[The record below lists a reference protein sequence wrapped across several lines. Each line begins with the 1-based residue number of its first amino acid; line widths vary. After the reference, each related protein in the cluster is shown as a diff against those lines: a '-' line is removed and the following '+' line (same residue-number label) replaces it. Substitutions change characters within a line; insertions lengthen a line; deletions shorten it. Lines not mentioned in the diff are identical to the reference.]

1 MYDTTLPSTPSLPA
15 AFGIIEKNL
24 IDSASKEQTLQN
36 KLEWAELC
44 LDYRMNP
51 YFSTWLANSMKHE
64 ASSSPWKWNDKR
76 TVPFLSDKR
85 FNRFAVPY
93 HSLSHNELDSLL
105 QQLKQTDLLNKSYF
119 YLWDEPTYMKEYH
132 LIGQYSQEIHK
143 LMPEAKVL
151 TTFYCG
157 PKDGKYKDRLFSV
170 FDLWRGDTQIFSMSA
185 WALQAN
191 EANADTCRSLLRG
204 NEEWWTYVCMGPGEE
219 QPNLLLTMDGYQH
232 RAVLWRSWKE
242 RTTGF
247 LYWAVNAY
255 AESDTLAFRKDLP
268 EGDGVLIYPGQ
279 YFNSTSPVVSIRME
293 RWRDSMED
301 YEYLAKLEKK
311 IGRAKSETLFQS
323 IYQSP
328 EKYIENYKQTL
339 KNLKEAGVKVVCYN
353 FMPVF
358 DWTRTDLFH
367 PVGDGSTALY
377 YEKDKIIDDPK
388 EMAKYIL
395 EKCEGFTMPGW
406 EPERMAHLT
415 ELFDAYKDVT
425 KEKLWENLR
434 YFLEALM
441 PTCRE
446 CDIKLAI
453 HQDDPPWDIFGLPRL
468 LVDEPSIDRFLK
480 MVDDPYNCLTLCSG
494 SLSSN
499 PKNNV
504 ADIVRKHCDRIA
516 FAHIRNV
523 KHFPN
528 GDFSEASHRDCDGD
542 TGILD
547 IVKAYHDCGFTGY
560 VRPDHGRHIWGEKC
574 RPGYGLYDRA
584 LGIMYLLGCF
594 DTLEKFDN
602 K

>member
-1 MYDTTLPSTPSLPA
+1 MQHHLFYRLLIISCTFFLISCQQTIECYLIPSTDKASDFHKVQPQNSGTLFLAKNEAEHIQIVFKGCPGETYKIHRNENADNSIRYSCRQIKSVYGFDDALVPIDGEQVTLNDSIAKLWITFRTAESTRPGKYEEQISIDGNGKRQKIKIDLQVYDTALPSTPSLPA

-24 IDSASKEQTLQN
+24 IDSTSEEQTLQN

-105 QQLKQTDLLNKSYF
+105 QRLKQTDLLDKSYF
-119 YLWDEPTYMKEYH
+119 YLWDEPAYMKEYH

-191 EANADTCRSLLRG
+191 EANADTCRSLLRD

-328 EKYIENYKQTL
+328 EKYSKNKAEIEKFR
-339 KNLKEAGVKVVCYN
+339 K
-353 FMPVF
+353 
-358 DWTRTDLFH
+358 
-367 PVGDGSTALY
+367 S
-377 YEKDKIIDDPK
+377 
-388 EMAKYIL
+388 IL
-395 EKCEGFTMPGW
+395 E
-406 EPERMAHLT
+406 
-415 ELFDAYKDVT
+415 
-425 KEKLWENLR
+425 
-434 YFLEALM
+434 
-441 PTCRE
+441 
-446 CDIKLAI
+446 I
-453 HQDDPPWDIFGLPRL
+453 
-468 LVDEPSIDRFLK
+468 
-480 MVDDPYNCLTLCSG
+480 
-494 SLSSN
+494 LS
-499 PKNNV
+499 K
-504 ADIVRKHCDRIA
+504 
-516 FAHIRNV
+516 
-523 KHFPN
+523 
-528 GDFSEASHRDCDGD
+528 
-542 TGILD
+542 
-547 IVKAYHDCGFTGY
+547 
-560 VRPDHGRHIWGEKC
+560 
-574 RPGYGLYDRA
+574 
-584 LGIMYLLGCF
+584 
-594 DTLEKFDN
+594 
-602 K
+602 